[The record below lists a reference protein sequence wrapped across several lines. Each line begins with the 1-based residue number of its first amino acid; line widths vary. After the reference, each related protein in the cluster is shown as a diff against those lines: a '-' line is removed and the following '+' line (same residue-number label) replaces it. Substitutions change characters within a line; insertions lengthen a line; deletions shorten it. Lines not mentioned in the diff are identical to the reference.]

1 MKITLQQTD
10 NGEDEVILRY
20 RQMTE
25 QIGYI
30 IGCIENS
37 DRTMEGI
44 LEGKRCRIRP
54 AEVIYLESVD
64 GVTWLYTQEQV
75 YRTGMTLSTAEER
88 YEAEGYFRCSK
99 SMVLN
104 VYHIRSLKSEPGS
117 RIDALMDNGE
127 HVLISRRYARDLRA
141 LLRGGA
147 V

>member
-1 MKITLQQTD
+1 MKITLQQRDT
-10 NGEDEVILRY
+10 GEDEVILRY
-20 RQMTE
+20 RKMNGQLE
-25 QIGYI
+25 YI

-37 DRTMEGI
+37 DRT
-44 LEGKRCRIRP
+44 LEGVWEGERFRIRP

-64 GVTWLYTQEQV
+64 GATWIYTRERV
-75 YRTGMTLSTAEER
+75 YRTGMTLSRAEER

-104 VYHIRSLKSEPGS
+104 IYRIQSLRSVAGN

-127 HVLISRRYARDLRA
+127 HVLISRRYAGELRM

-147 V
+147 E